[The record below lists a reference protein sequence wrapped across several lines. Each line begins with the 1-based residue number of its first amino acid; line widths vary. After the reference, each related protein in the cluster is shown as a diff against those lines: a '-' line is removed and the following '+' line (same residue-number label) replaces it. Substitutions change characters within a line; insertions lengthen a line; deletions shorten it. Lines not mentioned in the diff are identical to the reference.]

1 MDRGA
6 WRATVHGVAELD
18 MTEPLTHTSRK
29 ASTAKMDGD
38 TSGALIKRGVELWNI
53 CLIFKKALHLRSLL
67 GMGEGRV
74 FPLQSETRATWL
86 GSGD

>member
-1 MDRGA
+1 
-6 WRATVHGVAELD
+6 
-18 MTEPLTHTSRK
+18 
-29 ASTAKMDGD
+29 MDGD

-67 GMGEGRV
+67 GMGEGHV